1 MLSIFTTALCLPPTR
16 GHAAH
21 ATPLFHA
28 SREYRDSTHYLASM
42 LTYHA
47 VLVPPQKRFLERLLR
62 SSHQLYAAALGSPA
76 NAAFRSAWIESRS
89 LVQDLP
95 WVLEMVPP
103 NVQQRL
109 LPQSQKF
116 LQSFQTL
123 AVQIELREQISR
135 GYEHTGHA
143 LPLGHAALPLAHAR
157 GGVPMFRSEPCP
169 LQRYPYPQPCPCH
182 RCQTMIW
189 SHDDSRP
196 PIGHRLQ
203 PMLSPSEWQLCQSEP
218 QHRSK
223 TPIRRETGRTQ
234 ETGRVGARLSR
245 IAITR

>member
-1 MLSIFTTALCLPPTR
+1 
-16 GHAAH
+16 
-21 ATPLFHA
+21 
-28 SREYRDSTHYLASM
+28 
-42 LTYHA
+42 
-47 VLVPPQKRFLERLLR
+47 
-62 SSHQLYAAALGSPA
+62 
-76 NAAFRSAWIESRS
+76 
-89 LVQDLP
+89 
-95 WVLEMVPP
+95 MVPP

-123 AVQIELREQISR
+123 AVQIELGKQISCAN
-135 GYEHTGHA
+135 GHTGHA
-143 LPLGHAALPLAHAR
+143 LPLGHAALTLGHAS
-157 GGVPMFRSEPCP
+157 GGVTLFRSEPFP
-169 LQRYPYPQPCPCH
+169 SQRYPYHQPCPCD

-189 SHDDSRP
+189 SNDDSRL
-196 PIGHRLQ
+196 PIGHGLQ
-203 PMLSPSEWQLCQSEP
+203 PMLSPSEWQLCHAEP

>member
-28 SREYRDSTHYLASM
+28 SREYRDATHYLASM

-47 VLVPPQKRFLERLLR
+47 ILDPPQKLFLERLLR

-109 LPQSQKF
+109 LPESQKF

-123 AVQIELREQISR
+123 AVQIELREQISC
-135 GYEHTGHA
+135 GGNEYTGHA
-143 LPLGHAALPLAHAR
+143 LPRGHAS
-157 GGVPMFRSEPCP
+157 GGVTMLRSEPCP

-196 PIGHRLQ
+196 PMVHRLQ
-203 PMLSPSEWQLCQSEP
+203 PMLSPSEWQLRQSEP

-223 TPIRRETGRTQ
+223 TPIRRETVRTQ
-234 ETGRVGARLSR
+234 ETGKVGARLSR